1 MSQHTYVAGHSRDH
15 DLCFTYAGL
24 MGCAYTAVVVVVG
37 VGMKLGRPVSDSAL
51 SCVVDVNDREPVLA
65 VSLALLALEYFAGV
79 AC

>member
-1 MSQHTYVAGHSRDH
+1 
-15 DLCFTYAGL
+15 